1 MMRRVAFVAIVVVLT
16 SPALTT
22 RADQRG
28 SAEPVGPFRTI
39 RGRTVAD
46 DASDVPLRKVRIVLT
61 GNNIVSSPTYTDEQ
75 GRFEIVVPGSAPYVL
90 TFTKAGFAPLE
101 VQRATPADVSDLQE
115 RLFRGAAVTGRVV
128 DQFGDPL
135 FARVRVRRVADG
147 SGRPVTAA
155 ESIADA
161 DDLGEFRAGSLPAG
175 RYEVRVD
182 PINPPAPPGAG
193 AGTSV
198 TSRDPVVVQ
207 VRAGEEVTLNLVE
220 ETHPMDPRGI
230 VIGASRAPIVK
241 NGGVIRGLVVGPD
254 GRSVGGAFITLRA
267 GVEGA
272 RETATDAEGRYE
284 FAGLPAGTYR
294 INAVKRATSLG
305 VADRNRE
312 VTIGERQIRDSIN
325 IRMERASAVIGSVV
339 DEYGDPLEGVTV
351 ELWRSRR
358 VGGRNVLQRNPGGV
372 LPRRTDDRGRY
383 RLFGVSPGDYFVA
396 AGEEPRVTRG
406 IAEGSDNSLR
416 VYYPGTP
423 VIAEAVPLKVL
434 PGQDTLGV
442 HIGYASPIG
451 ARVYGSAFDATGQPL
466 KFPVTL
472 MESSRSGVP
481 MLAQRTALVSED
493 GTFAF
498 LNVPPGEYVIQGVV
512 RPSPGRSSE
521 FGVAFV
527 SVGAPDAPPV
537 TLRTSRGTTVRG
549 RVVLEGDTSNVR
561 FDSFGVGASPSDVDY
576 NPIGLDISGAG
587 VRDDGTFEL
596 RLQGPMRIT
605 STVAPQKWWLKS
617 ATVGAA
623 DVADQPYAFSGS
635 EPVEVTVVFSDATA
649 EISGRVVGD
658 RGQAARDYWVL
669 VFPTD
674 SARWHI
680 ASRHIKL
687 GRPNAEGAFHIV
699 GLPPGDYWVVA
710 VDRFEVAQE
719 WQDSE
724 LLALLVRSAL
734 GITLSERQR
743 IVRELP
749 LVRR

>member
-1 MMRRVAFVAIVVVLT
+1 MRRVALVAIVVVLT

-28 SAEPVGPFRTI
+28 SAEAVGPFRTI
-39 RGRTVAD
+39 RGRTVVD
-46 DASDVPLRKVRIVLT
+46 DASAALLRNVRVVVS
-61 GNNIVSSPTYTDEQ
+61 GSNVVSSPTYSDEQ
-75 GRFEIVVPGSAPYVL
+75 GRFEAVVFAAAPYVL
-90 TFTKAGFAPLE
+90 TFTKAGFARQELRESASSPGE
-101 VQRATPADVSDLQE
+101 LQI
-115 RLFRGAAVTGRVV
+115 RLVRGAAVTGRVV

-135 FARVRVRRVADG
+135 FARVRVRRVADEG
-147 SGRPVTAA
+147 GRRVAA
-155 ESIADA
+155 NESIADA

-182 PINPPAPPGAG
+182 PINPPLPGAG
-193 AGTSV
+193 MAAS
-198 TSRDPVVVQ
+198 SARDPVVVQ
-207 VRAGEEVTLNLVE
+207 VRAGEEVAINLVE
-220 ETHPMDPRGI
+220 PTQPMDPRGI
-230 VIGASRAPIVK
+230 VIGSSRTPIVE

-254 GRSVGGAFITLRA
+254 GRSVGGAFITLTV

-272 RETATDAEGRYE
+272 RDTATDAEGRYE

-294 INAVKRATSLG
+294 INAVKRGTSLG

-339 DEYGDPLEGVTV
+339 DDYGDPLEGLTV
-351 ELWRSRR
+351 EFWRSRR
-358 VGGRNVLQRNPGGV
+358 VGGRSVLQGNPGGV

-406 IAEGSDNSLR
+406 IAEGPDNSLR
-416 VYYPGTP
+416 VYYPGTS
-423 VIAEAVPLKVL
+423 VIAEAMTVKIL

-442 HIGYASPIG
+442 HISYAPPIG

-481 MLAQRTALVSED
+481 MLAQRTALVSQD

-498 LNVPPGEYVIQGVV
+498 LNVAPGEYVIQGVV

-527 SVGAPDAPPV
+527 SVGADAPPV

-549 RVVLEGDTSNVR
+549 RVVLEGNTSDVQ
-561 FDSFGVGASPSDVDY
+561 FDSFGVGASPSDLDY
-576 NPIGLDISGAG
+576 NPIGVDLSGSG

-605 STVAPQKWWLKS
+605 STVAPQGWWLKS
-617 ATVGAA
+617 AMVGGL
-623 DVADQPYAFSGS
+623 DVADQPYMFSGN
-635 EPVEVTVVFSDATA
+635 EPVEMTVVFSHATA
-649 EISGRVVGD
+649 EILGRVLDD
-658 RGQAARDYWVL
+658 RGQAARDYWML
-669 VFPTD
+669 AFPTD
-674 SARWHI
+674 SGRWHL
-680 ASRHIKL
+680 ASRYIKL
-687 GRPNAEGAFHIV
+687 GRPNADGAFHIV

-710 VDRFEVAQE
+710 VNRFEVAQE
-719 WQDSE
+719 WQDPE
-724 LLALLVRSAL
+724 LLAMLVRSAQRISL
-734 GITLSERQR
+734 AERQR